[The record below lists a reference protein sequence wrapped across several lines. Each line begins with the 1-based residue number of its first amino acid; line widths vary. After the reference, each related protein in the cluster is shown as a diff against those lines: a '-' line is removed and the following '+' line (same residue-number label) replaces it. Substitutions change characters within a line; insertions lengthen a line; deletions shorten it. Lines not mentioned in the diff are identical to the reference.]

1 MRIGKVKRK
10 AEESGKIKQEL
21 KNGERLKNEA
31 WDSEQNVF
39 RRNLIWFFKTLFI
52 LSKFKFLNFKL

>member
-39 RRNLIWFFKTLFI
+39 RRNLFWFFKTLFI
-52 LSKFKFLNFKL
+52 LSKFKFLNFKI

>member
-10 AEESGKIKQEL
+10 AEEGGKIKQEL